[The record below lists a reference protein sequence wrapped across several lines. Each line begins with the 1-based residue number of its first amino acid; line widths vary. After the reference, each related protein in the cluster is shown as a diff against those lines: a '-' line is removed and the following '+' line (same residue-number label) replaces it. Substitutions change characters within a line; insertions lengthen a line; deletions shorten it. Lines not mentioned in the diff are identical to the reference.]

1 MKEKFNKDELIV
13 KIKESQATVPVIMIM
28 GLLLFLSLIFG
39 ISSMVGKKDI
49 VETVE
54 TASDVQKRDMLTEM
68 GQVMDYLA
76 TLDET
81 VLSNQTALD
90 TVADYTTLYKNKSDQ
105 LKNVNNEIQKLI
117 NNYLNNPD
125 GVDEEAAKALIEILE
140 ILEAINSDIEVSDE
154 TFTALLEEYKTA
166 DEARRLEIEKELQGL
181 LEALTSKS
189 NQLADKF
196 QNLQEFMESIAGA
209 EGQEELYKVLETISN
224 SLERYLAED
233 MTSFME
239 LLESTSL
246 NMALKLEQGIS
257 NLKEEMSFLQESIN
271 HTQND
276 ILNLYTTVESND
288 SESGELLTQEFGAVK
303 NSVSQLNEEFQA
315 AHEEVKKTL
324 KDLNKD
330 MEEFFK
336 DQEKYLE
343 DTFLEQTTHFD
354 EVYEELQGILEEM
367 STEMETL
374 LTEQFTEMLNT
385 LTEMETTYLSTME
398 EYHNQTTANFQNMNT
413 HISNQFDTMD
423 TNLLNQYES
432 LSNIVTLGDSD
443 IKTYLESMYGDL
455 KEELSQVFTFVSNGK
470 KLLASALLTKGVECE
485 EDAAFAEIYQSILNI
500 KQTLVIGVEKIPGT
514 IEYDYHYHADGAGNL
529 PHTLTIEVAMMGG
542 CYTTPVYHAHTG
554 SSGGGG
560 GCYSVAH
567 TGYKTVGCGGGNAV
581 NGPHGPDSSGQT
593 YWVGNCSNCGG
604 RVASY
609 GGPGWAACGNTS
621 TVAYTYYTLGC
632 GMNTSTIVAYS
643 PSCGL
648 ADGQMVGAHIVY
660 EPAYSSGYNGAQ
672 ISTMSL
678 RPLPVAI
685 EEEPA
690 EHIPE
695 YTTPPVEEQPETIP
709 DNSAVENGTEEN
721 VTPPAEGIPETDGG
735 NENMEPGEE
744 IIEPSEEITGAEDIP
759 ANEPQEEI
767 VVEESA
773 PTENSSQEESAA
785 PQEIPIE
792 DVGDTVTEN
801 METE

>member
-28 GLLLFLSLIFG
+28 GLLLFLSLLLG
-39 ISSMVGKKDI
+39 ISSMVGKKNI

-54 TASDVQKRDMLTEM
+54 NASDVQKRDMLTEM
-68 GQVMDYLA
+68 DQVMDYLA

-81 VLSNQTALD
+81 VLSNQNALD
-90 TVADYTTLYKNKSDQ
+90 TVADYTTLYKNKSEQ
-105 LKNVNNEIQKLI
+105 MKNTNMEIQKLI
-117 NNYLNNPD
+117 QNYLNQPD
-125 GVDEEAAKALIEILE
+125 GVDEAAAKVLGEILS
-140 ILEAINSDIEVSDE
+140 ILEGINTDIEVSDE
-154 TFTALLEEYKTA
+154 TFAALLEEYKTA
-166 DEARRLEIEKELQGL
+166 DEARRLEIEQELQVL
-181 LEALTSKS
+181 LNSLSDKS
-189 NQLADKF
+189 NQLAEEF
-196 QNLQEFMESIAGA
+196 QKLQEYMETIVGM

-224 SLERYLAED
+224 SLERYLLED

-257 NLKEEMSFLQESIN
+257 NLKEEMSFLQESI
-271 HTQND
+271 HSTQND
-276 ILNLYTTVESND
+276 ITNLYTTVENND
-288 SESGELLTQEFGAVK
+288 SESGELLTQEFGTVK
-303 NSVSQLNEEFQA
+303 NSIVQLNEEFSA

-343 DTFLEQTTHFD
+343 DSFLEQTTHFD
-354 EVYEELQGILEEM
+354 EVYEELQTILEDM

-374 LTEQFTEMLNT
+374 LAEQFTQMFDT
-385 LTEMETTYLSTME
+385 LTEMEATYLSTME
-398 EYHNQTTANFQNMNT
+398 EYHNQTTTNLQNMN
-413 HISNQFDTMD
+413 I
-423 TNLLNQYES
+423 NLLNQYES
-432 LSNIVTLGDSD
+432 LGNMVTFGDSD

-455 KEELSQVFTFVSNGK
+455 KAELSQVFTFVSNGK
-470 KLLASALLTKGVECE
+470 KLMASALLTKGVDCE
-485 EDAAFAEIYQSILNI
+485 EDATFAEIYEAILAI
-500 KQTLVIGVEKIPGT
+500 KQTLVIGVEHIPGT

-529 PHTLTIEVAMMGG
+529 PHTLSVEVAMMGG

-560 GCYSVAH
+560 GCYSVAN
-567 TGYKTVGCGGGNAV
+567 TGYKTVGCGGGEAV
-581 NGPHGPDSSGQT
+581 NGPHGPDSSGQS

-604 RVASY
+604 RVSSY

-660 EPAYSSGYNGAQ
+660 EPAYASGYNGAQ

-690 EHIPE
+690 EHVPE
-695 YTTPPVEEQPETIP
+695 YTEPPVEEQPETIP
-709 DNSAVENGTEEN
+709 ESGMVENGTEEN
-721 VTPPAEGIPETDGG
+721 EPPAPEVIPETDSG
-735 NENMEPGEE
+735 NGNTEPGEE
-744 IIEPSEEITGAEDIP
+744 SMEPGGDTTEGENVP

-767 VVEESA
+767 VVEE
-773 PTENSSQEESAA
+773 PEPIETPSQEENTVS
-785 PQEIPIE
+785 QETPIE
-792 DVGDTVTEN
+792 DVGDTVTE
-801 METE
+801 TE